1 MYGISKAS
9 NEAGTLGHARLLSSP
24 GIYENHQTTHHQIHD
39 WRGNLMKR
47 VTLFA
52 LILIVSTGLV
62 LAQEMSKGKG
72 MMSMSKQKEVSIKGE
87 VVDVSC
93 YLHSGAKGEGHKDC
107 AVACATAGGPLGILT
122 SSGKLY
128 VSVLPDDH
136 SAGPNDKLKDHI
148 AHTVTAKGMVR
159 SKGGVNGIMIT
170 SVDMA
175 N

>member
-1 MYGISKAS
+1 
-9 NEAGTLGHARLLSSP
+9 
-24 GIYENHQTTHHQIHD
+24 
-39 WRGNLMKR
+39 MKR

-52 LILIVSTGLV
+52 LMLVLSTGLV
-62 LAQEMSKGKG
+62 LAQEMSKEKG
-72 MMSMSKQKEVSIKGE
+72 MKSMSKPKEATIKGE

-93 YLHSGAKGEGHKDC
+93 YLHSGAKGDGHKDC

-136 SAGPNDKLKDHI
+136 STGPNDKLKDHI